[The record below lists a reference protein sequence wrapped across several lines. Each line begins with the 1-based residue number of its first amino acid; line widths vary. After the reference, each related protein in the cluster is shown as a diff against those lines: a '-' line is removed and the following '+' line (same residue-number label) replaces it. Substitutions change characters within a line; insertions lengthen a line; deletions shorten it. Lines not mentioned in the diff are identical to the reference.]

1 MAQKIV
7 LLFVNLKRI
16 PIPLDWR
23 AATNKIWAKF
33 LNKNCNKISMWE
45 TKKRSTELYE
55 QKYILGYKNRENLEA
70 ILSDIFS
77 FNS

>member
-1 MAQKIV
+1 
-7 LLFVNLKRI
+7 
-16 PIPLDWR
+16 
-23 AATNKIWAKF
+23 
-33 LNKNCNKISMWE
+33 MWE